1 MKNTTVATRIKQE
14 NFDTDFSSE
23 VTMSE
28 KCISQFNRDEE
39 SWENY
44 IERLEQY
51 FVLHG
56 TANDKKVSALLTFM
70 GPKTYQL
77 LKDLLSPRKR
87 SEKNYQQIVEVLSKH
102 LRPCLHSRVAF
113 RSVAAQHVNAC
124 ACEVYILA
132 LHNVCCCWLPTKLI
146 Q

>member
-14 NFDTDFSSE
+14 NFDTGFSTE

-28 KCISQFNRDEE
+28 KCISQFNSDEE
-39 SWENY
+39 SWESY

-70 GPKTYQL
+70 GPKTYLL
-77 LKDLLSPRKR
+77 LKDLLGLQKP
-87 SEKNYQQIVEVLSKH
+87 SEKTIN
-102 LRPCLHSRVAF
+102 
-113 RSVAAQHVNAC
+113 RS
-124 ACEVYILA
+124 
-132 LHNVCCCWLPTKLI
+132 
-146 Q
+146 